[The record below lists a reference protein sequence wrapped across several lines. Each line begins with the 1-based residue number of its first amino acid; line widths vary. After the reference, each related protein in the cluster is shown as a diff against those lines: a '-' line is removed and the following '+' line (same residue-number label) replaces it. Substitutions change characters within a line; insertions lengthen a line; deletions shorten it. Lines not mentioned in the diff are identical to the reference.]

1 MKMKLKKALSMV
13 LIMISVLALF
23 AQSAFAI
30 EMSQKLL
37 DETYKTNEKI
47 YKAAD
52 KAKEKAEKEAL
63 KENKTEDE
71 FNEYL
76 NKLIEKL
83 IDKTEKTADKLIE
96 KAAKEGIGLEKEY
109 ETVYVYGI
117 LVEIDPFYAH

>member
-23 AQSAFAI
+23 AQSAMAYVDGSTNYI
-30 EMSQKLL
+30 N
-37 DETYKTNEKI
+37 KTNEKI

-96 KAAKEGIGLEKEY
+96 KAAKEGIELEKEY

-117 LVEIDPFYAH
+117 PVVIDPFYAH